1 MSDSKNLQQKFDA
14 ALDDDIEID
23 DIAIEE
29 GTAPTQID
37 DLELGDELELDSEGL
52 EELPDTPTEASSEE
66 VDSGDLDLSLDDE
79 LSLDAGDSDA
89 TVGEDISSD
98 SDLDLDLDET
108 PPHAP
113 TETKIKVDSD
123 IELDLGAE
131 VEDSDLDLGEDP
143 PPQVPNSSSDD
154 LEAELLDEASDDSFH
169 LTEEIQGAALKN
181 QNTRTTMP
189 QKMADDVV
197 EEKVSASELMDS
209 LGANEPS
216 LSSIKNEDSVK
227 FFKGDESPVEKARK
241 SAQDIESQMLHE
253 TVGAM
258 DRIPVTAGGEDLVRL
273 QTTLRH
279 LRTEREKLLKD
290 LNTLKTEKK
299 LLEQDN
305 LGLKA
310 EIDELKIELSIVK
323 KRNGDDV
330 SELRYQLRV
339 SEEKKSLLEEK
350 VKAFQKEFE
359 RVNQKV
365 RVDINQVKQREKE
378 LEGKLELMTMD
389 SASQIQSRDNK
400 ILELKRKIDALEF
413 NMENISIQEQK
424 AKDDKQKTEERLMKI
439 VKTLRGSIKLLE
451 DDVDLNQDFLEEI
464 KKM

>member
-23 DIAIEE
+23 DIALED
-29 GTAPTQID
+29 GTAPTQI
-37 DLELGDELELDSEGL
+37 EELELDSEGG
-52 EELPDTPTEASSEE
+52 EELPDTPVEASFEE
-66 VDSGDLDLSLDDE
+66 VDSSDLDLSLDDD
-79 LSLDAGDSDA
+79 LSLDEGDSSA
-89 TVGEDISSD
+89 MIAEEISSD
-98 SDLDLDLDET
+98 SDLDLDLDDET

-113 TETKIKVDSD
+113 TETKIKMDGD
-123 IELDLGAE
+123 IELNLGAE
-131 VEDSDLDLGEDP
+131 TEDLDLDLGEEP
-143 PPQVPNSSSDD
+143 PPQVPNSVSDD
-154 LEAELLDEASDDSFH
+154 LETELLDESSDDSFH

-181 QNTRTTMP
+181 QNTRTTLP
-189 QKMADDVV
+189 QKMADDAV

-216 LSSIKNEDSVK
+216 LSSIKNEDSVE

-241 SAQDIESQMLHE
+241 SAQDIETQMLHE

-258 DRIPVTAGGEDLVRL
+258 DRIPVAAGGEDLVRL

-279 LRTEREKLLKD
+279 LRTEREQLLKD

-439 VKTLRGSIKLLE
+439 VKTLRGSIKWLE

>member
-14 ALDDDIEID
+14 AFDDDIEID
-23 DIAIEE
+23 DVALDEV
-29 GTAPTQID
+29 TAPTQVE
-37 DLELGDELELDSEGL
+37 DLELGDDLELDSEGL
-52 EELPDTPTEASSEE
+52 EELPEAPQEEIVDDGASS
-66 VDSGDLDLSLDDE
+66 DLDLNLDDD
-79 LSLDAGDSDA
+79 LSLEASGDAVETSDD
-89 TVGEDISSD
+89 TSSD
-98 SDLDLDLDET
+98 NDLDLDLDDA

-113 TETKIKVDSD
+113 TETKIKVESD

-131 VEDSDLDLGEDP
+131 GDDDIDIGEEDLPS
-143 PPQVPNSSSDD
+143 VPDSSSDD

-169 LTEEIQGAALKN
+169 LTEEIQGANLKN
-181 QNTRTTMP
+181 QNTKTP
-189 QKMADDVV
+189 LPPVL
-197 EEKVSASELMDS
+197 EKNGTDEKISASELIES
-209 LGANEPS
+209 LGADESS
-216 LSSIKNEDSVK
+216 LGSIKNEDSVT

-241 SAQDIESQMLHE
+241 PAPDAEIRGGHDAFAAS
-253 TVGAM
+253 M
-258 DRIPVTAGGEDLVRL
+258 DRIPVVAGGEDLVRL

-279 LRTEREKLLKD
+279 LRTEREQLLKD
-290 LNTLKTEKK
+290 LTTMRTEKK
-299 LLEQDN
+299 FLEQDN

-350 VKAFQKEFE
+350 VKALQKEFE

-378 LEGKLELMTMD
+378 LEGKLELMAMD

-424 AKDDKQKTEERLMKI
+424 AKDDKHKTEERLMKI

-451 DDVDLNQDFLEEI
+451 AEEI